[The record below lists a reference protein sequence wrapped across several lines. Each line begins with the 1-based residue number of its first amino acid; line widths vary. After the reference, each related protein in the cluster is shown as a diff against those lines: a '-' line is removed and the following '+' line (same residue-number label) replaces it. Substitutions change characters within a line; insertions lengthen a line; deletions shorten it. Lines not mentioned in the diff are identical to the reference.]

1 MPVFGADP
9 EAEDR
14 GWEDMRTSQGVFV
27 SKPVREL
34 TNYFAYHRNTRMSQ
48 RCNEEDKSRL
58 NIFFSRKLKQGFDS
72 ASIKEIIDRFY
83 QSPAGQHEFASA
95 LFCKDEVQRELME
108 DIDISNSDPVLQWLL
123 DGMPNH
129 GPLTNPREARKAVMQ
144 ECSESLL
151 RYPEVVADILRID
164 DPEPYLSPRLAALES
179 LILWNLGNNDEDA
192 GQLHDDLV
200 NVSLP
205 KELES
210 RGRSPKSMRAKHAS
224 VKDAVMRIPMRR
236 NKESS

>member
-9 EAEDR
+9 EAEDK
-14 GWEDMRTSQGVFV
+14 GWEDVRTSQGVFV

-95 LFCKDEVQRELME
+95 LFCKDDVQKELME
-108 DIDISNSDPVLQWLL
+108 DIDITNNDPVLQWLL
-123 DGMPNH
+123 DGMPNS
-129 GPLTNPREARKAVMQ
+129 GPFTDPREVRKAIMQ
-144 ECSESLL
+144 ECVESLL
-151 RYPEVVADILRID
+151 RYPEVVADIIRID
-164 DPEPYLSPRLAALES
+164 DPEPHLSHRLASLES
-179 LILWNLGNNDEDA
+179 LILWNLTDDSGNA
-192 GQLHDDLV
+192 GQWQDVLCIIT
-200 NVSLP
+200 LP
-205 KELES
+205 KELAS
-210 RGRSPKSMRAKHAS
+210 RGRSPKSVRLKHGS

-236 NKESS
+236 S

>member
-14 GWEDMRTSQGVFV
+14 GWEDVRTSQGVFV
-27 SKPVREL
+27 SRPVREL

-95 LFCKDEVQRELME
+95 LFCKDDVQKELME
-108 DIDISNSDPVLQWLL
+108 DIDIGNSDPVLQWLL
-123 DGMPNH
+123 DGMPNS
-129 GPLTNPREARKAVMQ
+129 GPFTDPREVRKAIMQ
-144 ECSESLL
+144 ECDESLL
-151 RYPEVVADILRID
+151 RYPEVVADIIRID
-164 DPEPYLSPRLAALES
+164 DPEPHLSRRLASLES
-179 LILWNLGNNDEDA
+179 LILWNLADNSEDA
-192 GQLHDDLV
+192 GQLQDVLCIIT
-200 NVSLP
+200 LP
-205 KELES
+205 KELAS
-210 RGRSPKSMRAKHAS
+210 RGRSPKSVRAKHGS

-236 NKESS
+236 SKESS

>member
-14 GWEDMRTSQGVFV
+14 GWEDVRTSQGVFV
-27 SKPVREL
+27 SRPVREL

-95 LFCKDEVQRELME
+95 LFCKDDVQKELME
-108 DIDISNSDPVLQWLL
+108 DIDITNNDPVLQWLL
-123 DGMPNH
+123 DGMPNS
-129 GPLTNPREARKAVMQ
+129 GPFTDPREVRKAIMQ
-144 ECSESLL
+144 ECVESLL
-151 RYPEVVADILRID
+151 RYPEVVADIIRID
-164 DPEPYLSPRLAALES
+164 DPEPHLSHRLASLES
-179 LILWNLGNNDEDA
+179 LILWNLTDDSGNA
-192 GQLHDDLV
+192 GQWQDVLCIIT
-200 NVSLP
+200 LP
-205 KELES
+205 KELAS
-210 RGRSPKSMRAKHAS
+210 RGRSPKSVRLKHGS

-236 NKESS
+236 SKESS